1 MMRSS
6 SSKSALLQEELCGL
20 AKEARWLDALEKLE
34 SYDDIASLDATL
46 VSEIREFGGEFRRA
60 QRECADASIEWE
72 EGHSYL
78 GTETK
83 FRYDDGGVLWLSTEG
98 SMEEV
103 SAYHAVSV
111 IREVALFGEW
121 VPMIRW
127 VNVVEALDFSR
138 LCTFFAV
145 GVRGVLVR
153 DCVLRCAAC
162 DASRRDGCL
171 YFAGSS
177 PEDAETYF
185 GRELPPRT
193 WGLGFDRMYVKALH
207 ARIEFLSPTSQ
218 RCKIVAAVDLRIRLP
233 RSLLDFLMKRLVGV
247 FLLLWRRQ
255 ARYLANHP
263 ESPHRRKINDDTA
276 FYQDWLW
283 PKYLAFL
290 KTKGWKLPQENA
302 VDKENPT
309 IETKEERLLND
320 DDDPGKNHMT
330 DNIPPR

>member
-127 VNVVEALDFSR
+127 GNVVEALYFLRRRSQGR
-138 LCTFFAV
+138 PREGLRTP
-145 GVRGVLVR
+145 VRGVRRLEER
-153 DCVLRCAAC
+153 RLPILRGLE
-162 DASRRDGCL
+162 SRGRRDLLRPGTTAKNL
-171 YFAGSS
+171 GPRIRPHVRQGAPRAHRVPIADVAAMQDRRRRRLEDTPAALS
-177 PEDAETYF
+177 PGLPHEAPRRRLPAPLEAP
-185 GRELPPRT
+185 GALPRQPPR
-193 WGLGFDRMYVKALH
+193 VAP
-207 ARIEFLSPTSQ
+207 SP
-218 RCKIVAAVDLRIRLP
+218 
-233 RSLLDFLMKRLVGV
+233 
-247 FLLLWRRQ
+247 
-255 ARYLANHP
+255 
-263 ESPHRRKINDDTA
+263 
-276 FYQDWLW
+276 
-283 PKYLAFL
+283 
-290 KTKGWKLPQENA
+290 
-302 VDKENPT
+302 
-309 IETKEERLLND
+309 
-320 DDDPGKNHMT
+320 KN
-330 DNIPPR
+330 